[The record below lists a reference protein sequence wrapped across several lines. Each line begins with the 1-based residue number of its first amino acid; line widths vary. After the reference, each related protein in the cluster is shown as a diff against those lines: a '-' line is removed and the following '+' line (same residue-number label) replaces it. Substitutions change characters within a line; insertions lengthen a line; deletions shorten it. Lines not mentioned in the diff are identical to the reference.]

1 MDPNDY
7 ADIVLNR
14 PTLRYPPGGSR
25 RNGDTSRLAAYTYR
39 LPERLRDTARVGH
52 LVQVPLRQASVL
64 GVIVGLADLPPP
76 ALSAEAIRDVTDI
89 LDPLPVVTPAQITL
103 ARWNRHEYLASLSQA
118 MRLMLPPVWRRAPSS
133 VSP

>member
-1 MDPNDY
+1 MRHRLESP
-7 ADIVLNR
+7 
-14 PTLRYPPGGSR
+14 YPPLSAR
-25 RNGDTSRLAAYTYR
+25 RQPAGTGDTSRLAAYTYR

-103 ARWNRHEYLASLSQA
+103 AAGIAHEYWPPKPGDAPHAAPRSGGA
-118 MRLMLPPVWRRAPSS
+118 HLPLYQP
-133 VSP
+133 